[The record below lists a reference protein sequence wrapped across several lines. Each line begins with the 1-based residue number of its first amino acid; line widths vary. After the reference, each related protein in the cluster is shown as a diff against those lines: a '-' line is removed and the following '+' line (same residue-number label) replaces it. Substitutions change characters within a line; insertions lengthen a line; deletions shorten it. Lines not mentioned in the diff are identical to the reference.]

1 MATDDPAVI
10 RAALREHGHDV
21 PDRGRLSN
29 ELLAAYR
36 EITMHDDDAEP
47 DIPGSYD
54 GSVSDADFGGT
65 DDLIDA
71 LTAGDPPE
79 PAAPPARAPG
89 REVAAVPAERKPRR
103 VRQPRKPTLSDR
115 VRGRGKPARRGKPAI
130 KRPRVPI
137 DRFAGRI
144 WEAFARLATPVSQPI
159 ATTLNL
165 QAPIAGM
172 ILEDLVKETFV
183 DRALQPVV
191 RAEEKAEKVLA
202 LVGPP
207 VLVGAIQA
215 SQGLPDEQRDM
226 REAIL
231 VPMLEESLTMWVRIA
246 GDKLEEQ
253 QRRVAEDGPVRE
265 QVRQLLM
272 AIFPPP
278 PDGPDAELAA
288 MQQMATA

>member
-1 MATDDPAVI
+1 MDDPAAI
-10 RAALREHGHDV
+10 RATLRQHGHDV
-21 PDRGRLSN
+21 PDRGRLSKD
-29 ELLAAYR
+29 LLAAYE
-36 EITMHDDDAEP
+36 EITMNDDEP
-47 DIPGSYD
+47 NLPASYD
-54 GSVSDADFGGT
+54 AGVGDGDFGT
-65 DDLIDA
+65 DDGDDL
-71 LTAGDPPE
+71 LTAAEPPE
-79 PAAPPARAPG
+79 TPPARTGTA
-89 REVAAVPAERKPRR
+89 ATAVPAERKPRR
-103 VRQPRKPTLSDR
+103 VRQPRPASLTDR
-115 VRGRGKPARRGKPAI
+115 VRGRGKTTRRRGKPAV

-144 WEAFARLATPVSQPI
+144 WEAFGRLAVPVSQPI

-215 SQGLPDEQRDM
+215 SQGLPPEQRAM

-246 GDKLEEQ
+246 GDKLEAQQ
-253 QRRVAEDGPVRE
+253 QRMADEGPVRE
-265 QVRQLLM
+265 QVRQLL
-272 AIFPPP
+272 ATIFPPAGDVP
-278 PDGPDAELAA
+278 ADEELAA
-288 MQQMATA
+288 MQHMATA